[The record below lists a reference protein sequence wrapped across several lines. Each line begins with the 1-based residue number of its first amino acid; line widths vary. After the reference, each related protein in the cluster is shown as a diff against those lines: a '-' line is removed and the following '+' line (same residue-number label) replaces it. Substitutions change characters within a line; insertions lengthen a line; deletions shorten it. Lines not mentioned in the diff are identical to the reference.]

1 MVLLDGGEM
10 FSSLAIPFQALLW
23 PLVGAGVVLI
33 AGRFLPNWTRRL
45 IAAAAAL
52 VVPLVL
58 WPLRGAV
65 AARVEISWAPLN
77 LFRTSPAL
85 RPDALS
91 ITAGMLLAGVAV
103 VLLLAI
109 RGRETR
115 QTPWHGLLLIS
126 LAGAL
131 AVTMA
136 ANLLTLTLGSAL
148 IDLALVGASLWAA
161 GQEEGERATS
171 LAVVVPGVASTLLLL
186 FATLRLDA
194 EAGHNSLLAQNLP
207 AEILGLVG
215 LAGALRLML
224 YPLHPR
230 GQVTAQDAAGLL
242 LPVGAGI
249 YLLARVQA
257 IAPVL
262 SNRTGLVALG
272 AIAFLA
278 GGLLVWS
285 GSLMAAPREKPE
297 GVGFWPGVLIVQ
309 VAAAFLYRLLLGGAV
324 LWPLVCLPLAL
335 GALIVWWDAAGEVAD
350 GARPRWM
357 AWLAVQARRLQA
369 DLQAWL
375 VARLPALERLGSIRL
390 QRLAMAWLPAIALA
404 SFLGA
409 PFTAG
414 AGLRW
419 TVYASLLRQGDVS
432 FLAILAGDTLL
443 TAGLLV
449 TLRTIVLRARGR
461 RFRLAS
467 SLGLVALAVPI
478 LILGIAPGRLGL
490 VAPRGPDVSV
500 WGLGLLYLLP
510 WLLGGWLALLSSRLE
525 RYARPVYLAVDLSW
539 LYNLLGWAGRRLEAL
554 VYWLGLVGEGDG
566 WWGWALIIL
575 ALGTIFLMVR

>member
-1 MVLLDGGEM
+1 M
-10 FSSLAIPFQALLW
+10 FNSLAIPFQALLW
-23 PLVGAGVVLI
+23 PLLGAGVVLI
-33 AGRFLPNWTRRL
+33 AGRLLPNWTRRL
-45 IAAAAAL
+45 VAAVAAL
-52 VVPLVL
+52 AVPLVL
-58 WPLRGAV
+58 WPLRGGV
-65 AARVEISWAPLN
+65 AARVEISWEPLN

-85 RPDALS
+85 RPDTLS
-91 ITAGMLLAGVAV
+91 IAAGIVLAAVAAG
-103 VLLLAI
+103 LLLAI

-126 LAGAL
+126 LVGVL
-131 AVTMA
+131 TVTMA

-161 GQEEGERATS
+161 GKGDREPGTS
-171 LAVVVPGVASTLLLL
+171 LAVTVPGVASTLLLL

-194 EAGHNSLLAQNLP
+194 EVGHNSLLAQNLP

-215 LAGALRLML
+215 VAAALRLL
-224 YPLHPR
+224 IYPLHPR
-230 GQVTAQDAAGLL
+230 GQVAAQDAAGLL
-242 LPVGAGI
+242 LPVGAGL

-257 IAPVL
+257 IAPAL
-262 SNRTGLVALG
+262 SNRPGLTALG

-278 GGLLVWS
+278 GGLLVWG
-285 GSLMAAPREKPE
+285 GSLMAAPREKPG

-309 VAAAFLYRLLLGGAV
+309 VASAFLYQLLLNGAG

-335 GALIVWWDAAGEVAD
+335 GALIVWWDATGEAEE

-357 AWLAVQARRLQA
+357 EWVMMQARRGQA
-369 DLQAWL
+369 RLSAWL
-375 VARLPALERLGSIRL
+375 TARLPAVERLGNAWLRRL
-390 QRLAMAWLPAIALA
+390 GMVWLPAIALA
-404 SFLGA
+404 SLAGM
-409 PFTAG
+409 PFTTG

-419 TVYASLLRQGDVS
+419 TVYASLLRRGDAS
-432 FLAILAGDTLL
+432 FLALLTGDTFLA
-443 TAGLLV
+443 AGLLV

-467 SLGLVALAVPI
+467 SLGLTALAVPI
-478 LILGIAPGRLGL
+478 LILGIAPGRVGL
-490 VAPRGPDVSV
+490 ETPRVPDVSV

-525 RYARPVYLAVDLSW
+525 RYAQLVYLAVDLSW
-539 LYNLLGWAGRRLEAL
+539 LYNLLSWTGKRLEGP

-575 ALGTIFLMVR
+575 ALGTIFLMVS